1 MMDQL
6 ILPHLGVYVFMDR
19 NCPDL
24 NIFVFGGQS
33 FSSAVK
39 VALNCGLQPLKLQG
53 LNPLVRRSYSSGL
66 KSRPPRESCCAN
78 TFQVRTLA
86 KKREHR
92 FAHEPARR
100 WTK

>member
-66 KSRPPRESCCAN
+66 KSRPPRGSWCAKA
-78 TFQVRTLA
+78 FQIRAVPRD
-86 KKREHR
+86 RI
-92 FAHEPARR
+92 PC
-100 WTK
+100 